1 MKKRLLSL
9 ALALVMACGLLPV
22 TASAAATVTQV
33 VPYKYSEVY
42 DFSEGLAVVRNGNG
56 WGAIDATGK
65 EVIPCGN
72 LSYSV
77 LDYGFHDGRLLVGN
91 MDSSRMYGENV
102 AFLWG
107 YIDTTGK
114 EVIPC
119 TYPGSY
125 SGMGMGYRGGPNG
138 SEIDSALG
146 RLRFHDGV
154 AVWGT
159 KALDKNGNEVVSS
172 GKYDHIDPF
181 SDGLAAV
188 ELNGKQGFID
198 TTGREVVSCRYNDVQ
213 HFSDGLAAVKMD
225 GKWGY
230 IDKTGKEVIP
240 CQYGSTGAFENGRA
254 VVTASTGEIANGKTV
269 YAKGVIDKSGNV
281 VVPFGQYK
289 APGGKYPDGLKAVQ
303 AKDGKWGFVDQAG
316 NQIIPAKYDKST
328 YGKGSYYDA
337 SYTPSF
343 SNGLAAVY
351 LSGKG
356 YGYIDLHGN
365 EVLPFQYGEARQ
377 LSEGMLAVDLD
388 GKWGF
393 VRVEGLPIEPKPGQ
407 IKDTSQTQ
415 EDKKAQ
421 EAIITERRE
430 ETAQERREKAIREQ
444 QNNPRYQEYLKAN
457 REFLAE
463 HIEERDYIY
472 TIVTDDIQ
480 NCSDEICAGLTTDAE
495 KVLAIHKWVTENIYY
510 DYPLLSQPHPWP
522 TAQTVFDK
530 KSYVCSG
537 YTILFQ
543 ALCWAQKIP
552 CVSVAGPTTNGYH
565 AWNAVQVDG
574 EWSWVDATWDTFN
587 KYYGGN
593 QWIKGDQRMDYFR
606 CSSEFLSTNRKATN
620 SGSKI
625 TWGNNGEVITEY
637 FWCYTTNGVNA
648 NLPDQSKEETQQIIE
663 QSNKLLEEEKPLEE
677 RLAEL
682 AMENPTLSGWAK
694 DEVVAAIK
702 ANLVP
707 ADLMDGYNTNITRQE
722 FCSLMVMM
730 LEQATEKKALDYIAE
745 KGLTYQSPFTDTNLP
760 TVGYA
765 YTLGIV
771 KGTGDTTF
779 NPNGSITR
787 QEAAT
792 MLGRVGRLL
801 GLEAKSGTD
810 FADRQDFPSWAVEGI
825 AYVSGLT
832 DPVSQKK
839 VMEGTGGGFAPK
851 GTYTREQGIITAL
864 RIFRCGN

>member
-1 MKKRLLSL
+1 MKNIRKIMSAIL
-9 ALALVMACGLLPV
+9 ALTLVLTSNIIPAMAC
-22 TASAAATVTQV
+22 TVE
-33 VPYKYSEVY
+33 YDGSEP
-42 DFSEGLAVVRNGNG
+42 
-56 WGAIDATGK
+56 K
-65 EVIPCGN
+65 VIPCEQVAEKGYCDT
-72 LSYSV
+72 L
-77 LDYGFHDGRLLVGN
+77 LLHYGHIGGEMRPLVN
-91 MDSSRMYGENV
+91 PY
-102 AFLWG
+102 
-107 YIDTTGK
+107 YKDTT
-114 EVIPC
+114 EVTETSVTMP
-119 TYPGSY
+119 TELK
-125 SGMGMGYRGGPNG
+125 PN
-138 SEIDSALG
+138 
-146 RLRFHDGV
+146 
-154 AVWGT
+154 
-159 KALDKNGNEVVSS
+159 
-172 GKYDHIDPF
+172 
-181 SDGLAAV
+181 
-188 ELNGKQGFID
+188 
-198 TTGREVVSCRYNDVQ
+198 
-213 HFSDGLAAVKMD
+213 
-225 GKWGY
+225 
-230 IDKTGKEVIP
+230 
-240 CQYGSTGAFENGRA
+240 
-254 VVTASTGEIANGKTV
+254 
-269 YAKGVIDKSGNV
+269 
-281 VVPFGQYK
+281 
-289 APGGKYPDGLKAVQ
+289 Q
-303 AKDGKWGFVDQAG
+303 AQ
-316 NQIIPAKYDKST
+316 
-328 YGKGSYYDA
+328 DA
-337 SYTPSF
+337 
-343 SNGLAAVY
+343 
-351 LSGKG
+351 
-356 YGYIDLHGN
+356 
-365 EVLPFQYGEARQ
+365 
-377 LSEGMLAVDLD
+377 
-388 GKWGF
+388 
-393 VRVEGLPIEPKPGQ
+393 
-407 IKDTSQTQ
+407 
-415 EDKKAQ
+415 KKAQ
-421 EAIITERRE
+421 EAIITEQRE
-430 ETAQERREKAIREQ
+430 KTAQERREKAIREQ

-457 REFLAE
+457 REFLE
-463 HIEERDYIY
+463 QHIEERDYIY

-510 DYPLLSQPHPWP
+510 DYPLLGADHPWP

-552 CVSVAGPTTNGYH
+552 CVAVAGPTRNGYH

-606 CSSEFLSTNRKATN
+606 CSSEFLATDHKATN
-620 SGSKI
+620 SGSKK
-625 TWGNNGEVITEY
+625 TWSNGEWVTTDY

-702 ANLVP
+702 ANLVS

-730 LEQATEKKALDYIAE
+730 LEQATGKKALDYIAE

-771 KGTGDTTF
+771 KGTSDTTF

-792 MLGRVGRLL
+792 MLGRAGRLL
-801 GLEAKSGTD
+801 GLEAKSGAD

-839 VMEGTGGGFAPK
+839 VMEGTGGGFTPK
-851 GTYTREQGIITAL
+851 GTYTREQAIITAL
-864 RIFRCGN
+864 RLFRCCN